1 MKKKT
6 RFKFLTFGFK
16 CKFINKY
23 LVAVVFELATGFVLV
38 VPQEVAIE
46 LVALLRAVVHV
57 GFGDDSIGVA
67 VVVAVGVVVGV
78 EAAMVVAEAE
88 PVVLEVEVEP
98 NSVVKV
104 SDPECLLEV
113 QHFVVFEDTTDFVA
127 VLVVYLELGTVVDTV
142 VLGFD
147 LALDSNFAVRV
158 VVGNSVFVDYFEAI
172 AVDFALAWFVRL
184 AKISDH
190 SEVVATVVAVV
201 LVAVARV
208 VAKFVNHVLVGFQP
222 EKTEA
227 VAVGLVE
234 AIAVDYFL
242 VGFHLDR

>member
-1 MKKKT
+1 M
-6 RFKFLTFGFK
+6 
-16 CKFINKY
+16 
-23 LVAVVFELATGFVLV
+23 FELATGFVLV

-98 NSVVKV
+98 NSVVN
-104 SDPECLLEV
+104 SDPVCLLEV

-184 AKISDH
+184 VKISDH